1 MPLHCDPESLALLA
15 LGEPADSPADEAHLA
30 GCVACQS
37 ELDQLKAVIHAS
49 RTITGGDRPVTPAPA
64 VWGRIEAELG
74 LAGTTSADH
83 GTVVPLRRR
92 RPVGA
97 ALLAAAAAVTG
108 IAVGAGVMATLQDD
122 RDTGTV
128 VARTALDPLPQHS
141 ASGTAVLSTADDRRD
156 LTVEVAGL
164 TAATNTFYEVWLLA
178 PDASRLMS
186 LGLLQP
192 GQATTF
198 ELPADLDLAEYPV
211 VDVSLEPMDGDP
223 AHSSD
228 SVVRGT
234 LSA

>member
-1 MPLHCDPESLALLA
+1 
-15 LGEPADSPADEAHLA
+15 
-30 GCVACQS
+30 
-37 ELDQLKAVIHAS
+37 
-49 RTITGGDRPVTPAPA
+49 
-64 VWGRIEAELG
+64 
-74 LAGTTSADH
+74 
-83 GTVVPLRRR
+83 
-92 RPVGA
+92 
-97 ALLAAAAAVTG
+97 
-108 IAVGAGVMATLQDD
+108 
-122 RDTGTV
+122 
-128 VARTALDPLPQHS
+128 
-141 ASGTAVLSTADDRRD
+141 VLSTADDRRD

-178 PDASRLMS
+178 PDASRLVS

-192 GQATTF
+192 GQAATF